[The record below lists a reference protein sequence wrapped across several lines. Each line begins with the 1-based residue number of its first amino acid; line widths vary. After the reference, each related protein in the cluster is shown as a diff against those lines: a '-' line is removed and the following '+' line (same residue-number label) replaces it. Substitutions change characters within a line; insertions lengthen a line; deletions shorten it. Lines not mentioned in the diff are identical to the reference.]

1 MSNQFQPLANGEVVS
16 IKDTHQVDELNTYRV
31 SELTAQIRSK
41 LGDALAE
48 WSNEAGI
55 AGEVLRFGSAA
66 WQKGKIRLG
75 LAIEFAPDDGAPSE
89 SNLDSSLEGVFQL
102 LAPGEVVYVQN
113 TSRVSELTAR
123 IRSQVASAL
132 AEWSN
137 AEGIDGEVLRF
148 SSQAWQKGKVRLNLT
163 LKFAPGESQATAE
176 DNSIPPAPN
185 AVLKTGRTTTVLP
198 PTISQQANQAQ
209 VMERPTPA
217 IENLTIN
224 AVNLQPANP
233 KIESTLEDDHFE
245 LGTMSPVTGE
255 IEMNLIDNEGEQ
267 SGYTDFDL
275 SASIPE
281 VNLDELVSRSSVS
294 RPSLIDEVWNEMS
307 QPNWPGIGRA

>member
-1 MSNQFQPLANGEVVS
+1 
-16 IKDTHQVDELNTYRV
+16 
-31 SELTAQIRSK
+31 
-41 LGDALAE
+41 
-48 WSNEAGI
+48 
-55 AGEVLRFGSAA
+55 VLRFGSAA
-66 WQKGKIRLG
+66 WQKGKVRLG
-75 LAIEFAPDDGAPSE
+75 LAIEFAPSDGSHSE
-89 SNLDSSLEGVFQL
+89 PTLELAQEEAFQL
-102 LAPGEVVYVQN
+102 LAEGEVVYVQN
-113 TSRVSELTAR
+113 TYRVSELTAK

-132 AEWSN
+132 AEWSS

-163 LKFAPGESQATAE
+163 LKFAPGDGQVANP
-176 DNSIPPAPN
+176 DNSIPPVPN
-185 AVLKTGRTTTVLP
+185 NVLKTSRTTVLP
-198 PTISQQANQAQ
+198 PTINQTNQ
-209 VMERPTPA
+209 TKVMDRPVPT
-217 IENLTIN
+217 IENLT
-224 AVNLQPANP
+224 VPPANP

-275 SASIPE
+275 SAAIPE

>member
-16 IKDTHQVDELNTYRV
+16 IQGTYRV
-31 SELTAQIRSK
+31 NELTTQIRSK
-41 LGDALAE
+41 LDEALAE

-66 WQKGKIRLG
+66 WQKGKVRLG
-75 LAIEFAPDDGAPSE
+75 LAIEFSPSDGSPSE
-89 SNLDSSLEGVFQL
+89 PTLELAQEEAFQL
-102 LAPGEVVYVQN
+102 LAEGEVVYVQN
-113 TSRVSELTAR
+113 TYRVSELTAK

-132 AEWSN
+132 AEWSS

-163 LKFAPGESQATAE
+163 LKFAPGEGQVVAE
-176 DNSIPPAPN
+176 DNVIPPVPT
-185 AVLKTGRTTTVLP
+185 VVKTSRATVLP
-198 PTISQQANQAQ
+198 PALNQTSQTK
-209 VMERPTPA
+209 VIGRPVPA
-217 IENLTIN
+217 IENLTMP
-224 AVNLQPANP
+224 LANP